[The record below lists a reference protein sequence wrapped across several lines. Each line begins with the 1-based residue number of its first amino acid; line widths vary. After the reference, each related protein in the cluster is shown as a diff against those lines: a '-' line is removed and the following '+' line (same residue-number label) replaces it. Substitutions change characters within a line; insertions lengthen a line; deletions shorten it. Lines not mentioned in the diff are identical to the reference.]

1 MKKLLKGLACLGVF
15 GGMLVVLGFLYDVVS
30 VSALVLHLLLLTGTI
45 ILSCFGL
52 QLCERVEFL
61 EGLIYRLA
69 LKVGRRE
76 RREAQ

>member
-1 MKKLLKGLACLGVF
+1 MKKALQSLIALCSLGAV
-15 GGMLVVLGFLYDVVS
+15 MVILGYYYLVVS
-30 VSALVLHLLLLTGTI
+30 VSALVLRLLLLTGTI

>member
-1 MKKLLKGLACLGVF
+1 MKKALRSLIALCSLGAV
-15 GGMLVVLGFLYDVVS
+15 MVILGYYYLVVS